1 MTKILLLNPHFFYQK
16 KPILK
21 IMRLK
26 LIPANQEDLVKGYLH
41 HKDEEIQKRIPD
53 NTAFQSV
60 EKRNQ
65 KILKS
70 RLILL

>member
-1 MTKILLLNPHFFYQK
+1 
-16 KPILK
+16 
-21 IMRLK
+21 MRLK